1 MKPKLSEKAPDR
13 RIAKTRL
20 ALAQALFE
28 LIQTTNWNDISI
40 QALCNKANVARSSFY
55 AHFNT
60 VSDLLES
67 LMAENFP
74 QLSELPSTPNQLA
87 TLNWLIDHITQNRT
101 LFSRIVNTPSASTI
115 LTRFKAQTKI
125 TLMQELK
132 ATGIACSTLHLD
144 FLIGGV
150 FESIQAWAKT
160 WKTSQINALK
170 IELNL
175 ISKTILQISPQSI

>member
-13 RIAKTRL
+13 RIAKTRS

-28 LIQTTNWNDISI
+28 LIQTTDWNDISI
-40 QALCNKANVARSSFY
+40 RTLCDKANVARSSFY

-60 VSDLLES
+60 VSELLES
-67 LMAENFP
+67 LMTEHFP
-74 QLSELPSTPNQLA
+74 QLSELPSTPNQFA

-125 TLMQELK
+125 TLAQELK
-132 ATGIACSTLHLD
+132 ANGIACSTIHLD
-144 FLIGGV
+144 FLIGGI
-150 FESIQAWAKT
+150 FESIQIWAKT
-160 WKTSQINALK
+160 WNISQINVLK
-170 IELNL
+170 LELNQ
-175 ISKTILQISPQSI
+175 ISKTILKIAP